1 MLHNVFSF
9 PHPVNEIAARLVAG
23 MVAILTALI
32 ILFDAYYLCFLLSY
46 GFLARVMTGP
56 TLSPAGLL
64 ATKVL
69 IPALG
74 NPTKLVPG
82 PPKRF
87 AQAIGLIVSSA
98 STLLIFGFD
107 FEFPGEVLLVVL
119 FAFATTESIV
129 GFCFGCFVF
138 GLLMNTGLVPQEVCE
153 KCANWQIIATKENLS
168 S

>member
-1 MLHNVFSF
+1 MLRNVFSF

-23 MVAILTALI
+23 MVAMLAALI
-32 ILFDAYYLCFLLSY
+32 IVFDAYYLCFLLAY
-46 GFLARVMTGP
+46 GFLARVLTGP

-98 STLLIFGFD
+98 STLLIFGFQLEGSD
-107 FEFPGEVLLVVL
+107 EALLVVL
-119 FAFATTESIV
+119 FAFATAESAIGLCLAALCL
-129 GFCFGCFVF
+129 GF
-138 GLLMNTGLVPQEVCE
+138 
-153 KCANWQIIATKENLS
+153 
-168 S
+168 